1 MIIDE
6 IRKAN
11 LQAMK
16 ERNINKKNIMSLVI
30 ARYTALKTDGSNREI
45 TDNDV
50 ISLLMKIKKEL
61 EEERDGYLK
70 ANREEQAKAI
80 SEQIENIE
88 PFLPKML
95 SEEEI
100 KNIISSLED
109 KSIPS
114 VMKHF
119 KANYAGQVDMSLV
132 NKVLRG
138 V

>member
-70 ANREEQAKAI
+70 ADREEQAKAI

>member
-1 MIIDE
+1 MLIDQ
-6 IRKAN
+6 IKKAN
-11 LQAMK
+11 LEAMK
-16 ERNINKKNIMSLVI
+16 ERNQNKKNIMSLLI
-30 ARYTALKTDGSNREI
+30 ARYTALKTDGSNKEI
-45 TDNDV
+45 TDADIV
-50 ISLLMKIKKEL
+50 SLIMKVKKEL

-70 ANREEQAKAI
+70 AGRKEQADNIVEQMKA
-80 SEQIENIE
+80 IE

-100 KNIISSLED
+100 KEIIASLPD
-109 KSIPS
+109 KSIPN

-132 NKVLRG
+132 NKLVRG

>member
-1 MIIDE
+1 MLIDQ

-11 LQAMK
+11 LEAMK
-16 ERNINKKNIMSLVI
+16 ERNQNKKNIMSLVI
-30 ARYTALKTDGSNREI
+30 SRYTALKTDGSNKEI
-45 TDNDV
+45 NDADV
-50 ISLLMKIKKEL
+50 VSLIMKIKKEL

-70 ANREEQAKAI
+70 ANREEQAKNI
-80 SEQIENIE
+80 SEQISSIE

-100 KNIISSLED
+100 KNIILSLDD

-132 NKVLRG
+132 NKIARG

>member
-1 MIIDE
+1 MLIDE
-6 IRKAN
+6 IKKAN

-16 ERNINKKNIMSLVI
+16 ERNQNKKNIMSLVI
-30 ARYTALKTDGSNREI
+30 SRYTALKTDGSGREI

-61 EEERDGYLK
+61 EEERDGYIK
-70 ANREEQAKAI
+70 ANRPEQANVI
-80 SEQIENIE
+80 SEQIAGIE

-100 KNIISSLED
+100 KNIIAALED

-132 NKVLRG
+132 NKVARG